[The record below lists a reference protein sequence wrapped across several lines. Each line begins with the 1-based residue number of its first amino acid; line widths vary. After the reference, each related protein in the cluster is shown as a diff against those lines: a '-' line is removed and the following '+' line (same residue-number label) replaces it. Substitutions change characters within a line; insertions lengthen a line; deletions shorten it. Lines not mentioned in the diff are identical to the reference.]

1 MTPTHKKA
9 IRIASID
16 VLRAMTMLLM
26 IWVND
31 FWTLTDVPKW
41 LAHAKP
47 NEDYLG
53 FSDIIFPLFLFIVG
67 LSIPFA
73 IQNRIAKL
81 EPRMI
86 VAKHIIIRSI
96 SLLIIGVFMVNYEM
110 HHATF
115 GLGKALWCFLM
126 ALAVSLVWMQWEKS
140 PISRKWHSYLKA
152 LGWVL
157 LVGLA
162 FLYRGGSSGN
172 ETMAVHWWGIL
183 GLIGWAYSINALV
196 FLLSKGKLSVMVVL
210 WLLFNVLSIADAKGL
225 LGQFPKSL
233 SYFST
238 WVGGTIPAFTAA
250 GVVASLLFQKLSKP
264 NRTKALSVLGVLG
277 CLNIAAGLMTRHLW
291 GISKVPGTPSW
302 LMVCTGIGFLS
313 FIIFYFIVDIKKQRS
328 WAKVIVPAGTATL
341 TCYLVPYFTY
351 PIRNLTG
358 IELPEIL
365 NTGIVGLFSSFCF
378 ALLVVIFTGWLQ
390 KRGFSLK
397 L

>member
-1 MTPTHKKA
+1 
-9 IRIASID
+9 
-16 VLRAMTMLLM
+16 MTMLLM

-41 LAHAKP
+41 LTHAKP

-73 IQNRIAKL
+73 IQNRMAKK
-81 EPRMI
+81 EPQII

-96 SLLIIGVFMVNYEM
+96 SLLIIGVFMVNYET
-110 HHATF
+110 HHESF
-115 GLGKALWCFLM
+115 GLGKAMWCFIM
-126 ALAVSLVWMQWEKS
+126 ATAVALVWMQWEKTNIAS
-140 PISRKWHSYLKA
+140 KWHSYLKV
-152 LGWVL
+152 LGWML
-157 LVGLA
+157 LVSLA
-162 FLYRGGSSGN
+162 FLYRGGSSGD

-196 FLLSKGKLSVMVVL
+196 FLLSKGKLSVIVVL
-210 WLLFNVLSIADAKGL
+210 WLLFNALSIADAQGL
-225 LGQFPKSL
+225 LNHLPKSL

-238 WVGGTIPAFTAA
+238 WIAGTIPAFTTA
-250 GVVASLLFQKLSKP
+250 GVVASLLFQKISKL
-264 NRTKALSVLGVLG
+264 NRTKALAILSVLG
-277 CLNIAAGLMTRHLW
+277 CLNIATGLLTRHLW

-302 LMVCTGIGFLS
+302 LLVCTGIGFLS
-313 FIIFYFIVDIKKQRS
+313 LVVFYFIVDIKKQRS
-328 WAKVIVPAGTATL
+328 WAKIIVPAGTATL
-341 TCYLVPYFTY
+341 TCYLIPYFTY
-351 PIRNLTG
+351 PIRNLSG

-365 NTGIVGLFSSFCF
+365 NTGVIGLFSSFVF

>member
-1 MTPTHKKA
+1 
-9 IRIASID
+9 
-16 VLRAMTMLLM
+16 MLLM

-41 LAHAKP
+41 LTHAKP

-73 IQNRIAKL
+73 IQNRLAKK

-86 VAKHIIIRSI
+86 ITKHIVIRSL
-96 SLLIIGVFMVNYEM
+96 SLLIIGVFMVNYVTHQE
-110 HHATF
+110 TL
-115 GLGKALWCFLM
+115 GLGKAVWCFLM
-126 ALAVSLVWMQWEKS
+126 ALAVALVWMQWTKS
-140 PISRKWHSYLKA
+140 PIPTKWHGYLKV
-152 LGWVL
+152 LGWAL
-157 LVGLA
+157 LIVLA
-162 FLYRGGSSGN
+162 FLYRGGSSGD

-210 WLLFNVLSIADAKGL
+210 WLIFNVLSMADAQGL
-225 LGQFPKSL
+225 LNQLPKSL

-238 WVGGTIPAFTAA
+238 WIAGTIPAFTAA
-250 GVVASLLFQKLSKP
+250 GVVASLLFQKISKL
-264 NRTKALSVLGVLG
+264 NRTRALTVLGVLG
-277 CLNIAAGLMTRHLW
+277 CLNITAGLTTRHLW

-302 LMVCTGIGFLS
+302 LLVCTGIGFLS
-313 FIIFYFIVDIKKQRS
+313 LVVFYFIVDIKNQRS
-328 WAKVIVPAGTATL
+328 WAKIIIPAGTATL
-341 TCYLVPYFTY
+341 TCYLIPYFTY
-351 PIRNLTG
+351 PIRTLTG
-358 IELPEIL
+358 IELPDIL
-365 NTGIVGLFSSFCF
+365 NTGVIGLFSSFCF

-390 KRGFSLK
+390 KKGFSLK